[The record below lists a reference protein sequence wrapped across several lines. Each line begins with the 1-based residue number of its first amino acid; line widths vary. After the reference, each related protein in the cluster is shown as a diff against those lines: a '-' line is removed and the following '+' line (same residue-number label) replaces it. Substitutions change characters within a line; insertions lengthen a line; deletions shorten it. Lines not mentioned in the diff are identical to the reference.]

1 MKNISNK
8 WLVVELDKPI
18 IKKSYK
24 RKVHL
29 HFIDNICGTDLEDM
43 QLESKFNKGFRYLLC
58 VIDIY
63 SQYSWVIPLKDKNRN
78 YNY

>member
-1 MKNISNK
+1 
-8 WLVVELDKPI
+8 
-18 IKKSYK
+18 
-24 RKVHL
+24 
-29 HFIDNICGTDLEDM
+29 M